1 MKERCQVCL
10 GKGSFVDYSKPYG
23 EEKPCPACVKEYPN
37 EIEEEVSATI
47 YAMREELERAM
58 KRFPAFNSAHE
69 GFAVLL
75 EEVDELKKHV
85 WQRQH
90 ARSLDEMR
98 KEAVQVAAMA
108 IRFAVEV
115 CNEKRGRK

>member
-1 MKERCQVCL
+1 MREKCQLCL
-10 GKGSFVDYSKPYG
+10 GRGRMKQFNNGLPREV
-23 EEKPCPACVKEYPN
+23 PCTCGALDSEA
-37 EIEEEVSATI
+37 EVSATI
-47 YAMREELERAM
+47 YAMREELEKAM
-58 KRFPAFNSAHE
+58 KNWPAFNSAHE

-75 EEVDELKKHV
+75 EEVEELKKHV